1 MKFSIILNYFSKETF
16 MDRPDLFTLACVHSE
31 CQHEGEKG
39 WIYSAHSQL
48 FTETASREANPMARP
63 FALHTLARFIISRH
77 VVCPGRLSLLTMK
90 IARSFCSHWPRR
102 LNAGASSLTAR
113 A

>member
-1 MKFSIILNYFSKETF
+1 

-63 FALHTLARFIISRH
+63 FALHTLARFITSRGVSRQDIFFDDEDREVFFQQLDTAYQRWG
-77 VVCPGRLSLLTMK
+77 VVYHGSCLMTNH
-90 IARSFCSHWPRR
+90 SH
-102 LNAGASSLTAR
+102 
-113 A
+113 